1 MKKISIFGIFIA
13 LYSGISVAGE
23 VNFPE
28 ELLPL
33 QVNEREIEHSFF
45 KKVRKLELPAGVH
58 RIKVKYSD
66 LFELDYDEHEV
77 VNSTPFW
84 VEVTIEDRDYNVRF
98 KPISDVEQA
107 RDFAKSPKIWLQPQQ
122 GDKVSAKQVK
132 AQTAAAPMPVVSEPV
147 ITTVKANSQ
156 NEGHVEQAAPNAG
169 KPDAVSMLEFWWQQA
184 TPEQRIA
191 FLTSIDAKH

>member
-1 MKKISIFGIFIA
+1 MKKNSIFGIFIA

-45 KKVRKLELPAGVH
+45 NKVRTLELPAGVH

-77 VNSTPFW
+77 VDSKPFW
-84 VEVTIEDRDYNVRF
+84 VEVDIKEGDYQVRF
-98 KPISDVEQA
+98 KSIETVEQA
-107 RDFAKSPKIWLQPQQ
+107 RAFAKSPAIWLQAKQ
-122 GDKVSAKQVK
+122 GNKVSASRVSEATKSV
-132 AQTAAAPMPVVSEPV
+132 AAPVHVSVPNN
-147 ITTVKANSQ
+147 TS
-156 NEGHVEQAAPNAG
+156 AAKIDNDKPAPSAG

-184 TPEQRIA
+184 TPEQRAA
-191 FLTSIDAKH
+191 FLASIEAQH

>member
-13 LYSGISVAGE
+13 LYSGFSVAGE

-45 KKVRKLELPAGVH
+45 NKVRTLDLPAGVH

-77 VNSTPFW
+77 VDSKPFW
-84 VEVTIEDRDYNVRF
+84 VEVSITDDDYQVRLQ
-98 KPISDVEQA
+98 PIDNVEQA
-107 RDFAKSPKIWLQPQQ
+107 RAFAKSPKIWLQPEK
-122 GDKVSAKQVK
+122 GGKVVVKQVK
-132 AQTAAAPMPVVSEPV
+132 AQIVVAPVPVVRESAP
-147 ITTVKANSQ
+147 TQVKTAPKIQEN
-156 NEGHVEQAAPNAG
+156 VEQVAPSTG
-169 KPDAVSMLEFWWQQA
+169 KPDAVSMLEFWWRQA
-184 TPEQRIA
+184 TPEQRAA
-191 FLTSIDAKH
+191 FLTTIDAQR